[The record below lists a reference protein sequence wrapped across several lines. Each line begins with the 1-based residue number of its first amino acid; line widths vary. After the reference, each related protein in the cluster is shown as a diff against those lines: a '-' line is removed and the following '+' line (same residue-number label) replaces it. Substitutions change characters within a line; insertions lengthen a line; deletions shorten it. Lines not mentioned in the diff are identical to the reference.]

1 MNNEEYIEKLIN
13 EIKQFN
19 KYLEIRAEILP
30 NEEFCG
36 KTVESATLDEID
48 KLKKFYESAIS
59 IIEYYSYTKRSTN
72 YINQLSPL
80 ISYMLFLLSSNLTDY
95 FAMLD
100 NFMNKT
106 QKYNEVLLDNKI
118 KFNRALI
125 CSSILYDDYPEQNQF
140 IQKLKSSIKHTPLTK
155 EELDTISKF
164 SDDDMYVWKHINL
177 L

>member
-59 IIEYYSYTKRSTN
+59 IIEYYSYTKKSTD
-72 YINQLSPL
+72 YINQLFPL

-106 QKYNEVLLDNKI
+106 LL
-118 KFNRALI
+118 
-125 CSSILYDDYPEQNQF
+125 
-140 IQKLKSSIKHTPLTK
+140 
-155 EELDTISKF
+155 
-164 SDDDMYVWKHINL
+164 
-177 L
+177 

>member
-1 MNNEEYIEKLIN
+1 
-13 EIKQFN
+13 
-19 KYLEIRAEILP
+19 
-30 NEEFCG
+30 
-36 KTVESATLDEID
+36 
-48 KLKKFYESAIS
+48 
-59 IIEYYSYTKRSTN
+59 
-72 YINQLSPL
+72 
-80 ISYMLFLLSSNLTDY
+80 MLFLLSSNLTDY

-106 QKYNEVLLDNKI
+106 QEYNEVLLDNKL

-164 SDDDMYVWKHINL
+164 SDDDMYVWKYVNL